1 MPQEREAYS
10 RLLSRVRDE
19 VMASDPK
26 GEAYIRLVYRYAPE
40 ITALLL
46 EDKTFRQ
53 EVAGLMEEVRPLL
66 EEVVERREKSRRRL
80 GKAWVERAAR
90 VLDGVEGK
98 ASPELQ
104 GEIRWWK
111 AWLPR
116 FVGKTG
122 WEIWRM
128 LPEREVGPEEG
139 WVSPEEV
146 VLQGLSPAEVA
157 GYRRLLRRIW
167 DEIMLVEPGGEVYV
181 AGVYR
186 HTPEVVRILM
196 RDERLRREAEALL
209 VEARP
214 GLEEWLA
221 GRGVWR
227 FSRGWVRRAEALLG
241 AVAEKGSPSLRVELA
256 WWRERVVKWERR
268 TPQEVWEELLREE
281 RVENGR

>member
-1 MPQEREAYS
+1 M
-10 RLLSRVRDE
+10 
-19 VMASDPK
+19 
-26 GEAYIRLVYRYAPE
+26 
-40 ITALLL
+40 
-46 EDKTFRQ
+46 
-53 EVAGLMEEVRPLL
+53 
-66 EEVVERREKSRRRL
+66 
-80 GKAWVERAAR
+80 
-90 VLDGVEGK
+90 
-98 ASPELQ
+98 
-104 GEIRWWK
+104 
-111 AWLPR
+111 
-116 FVGKTG
+116 
-122 WEIWRM
+122 
-128 LPEREVGPEEG
+128 
-139 WVSPEEV
+139 SPEEV

-157 GYRRLLRRIW
+157 EYRRLLRRIW

-256 WWRERVVKWERR
+256 WWRERVVKWERADAAR
-268 TPQEVWEELLREE
+268 GMG
-281 RVENGR
+281 RVVEGGEGGKRKMKAQPADRADSAFGSCGSSASRWAAINPMGDKQC